1 MIMMQSL
8 LSGIPEEYI
17 KAREAY
23 LVYQAEFDK
32 NVGKYYETAENPT
45 WEEALRLYGENQY
58 PGRNGTTFR
67 DQTVWFVRVDA
78 AKSLSVYVTWIF
90 VLSGRGGRSSSIPL
104 LLLVISADPSVERRL
119 ER

>member
-1 MIMMQSL
+1 MDRRN
-8 LSGIPEEYI
+8 YI

-58 PGRNGTTFR
+58 P
-67 DQTVWFVRVDA
+67 DQWDHVQRPDRVVCTSRCCKEFVRIRYVDFC
-78 AKSLSVYVTWIF
+78 II
-90 VLSGRGGRSSSIPL
+90 R
-104 LLLVISADPSVERRL
+104 ERRTIIVHTAITPCYQ
-119 ER
+119 R